1 MRGDGWTDRV
11 WNGGSA
17 VSALTRTTGGIRLPL
32 VDDEIIQRFIEI
44 HDEILVVNENNEALK

>member
-11 WNGGSA
+11 WNEGSA
-17 VSALTRTTGGIRLPL
+17 FSALTRTTGGIRLPL
-32 VDDEIIQRFIEI
+32 VDDEIIPRFIEI